1 MSDVTSAGEVSL
13 PQAPQRELAAAV
25 EEQVA
30 EEARLV
36 GVLSATEKQAM
47 TDLLRKFLVHV
58 EERMGP
64 PPHCREQSGV

>member
-1 MSDVTSAGEVSL
+1 M
-13 PQAPQRELAAAV
+13 